1 MAFQSGI
8 FYRRTE
14 KSRLFQV
21 IVLQNTFTGKLLQV
35 VQLPRLFSHILTE
48 HRMGN
53 IDESL

>member
-21 IVLQNTFTGKLLQV
+21 IVLQNTFAGKLLQV